1 MNTFDFIKQEQER
14 QANTIEL
21 IASENFVSDNVMA
34 AVGSCLTNKYA
45 EGYPGRRYYGGC
57 SAVDGLE
64 TYCQQKWR
72 EVFNT
77 DYHVNVQPH
86 SGTNANL
93 AAYMAVLQP
102 GDKVLSMSLE
112 SGGHLSHGMHLNA
125 SGKIYDFIHYGV
137 RADGWIDYVDFGQKL
152 NLYKPKMV
160 VIGASAYS
168 RILNYVA
175 FTRILDAYE
184 AEGNPR
190 PIMMVDMA
198 HVAGLIAADLHPTPF
213 GYADIVTTTTHKTL
227 RGARGGLIFC
237 KPELAKK
244 IDSAVFPGIQG
255 GPLMHIIA
263 GKAVTAEEALTPKF
277 KEYQR
282 QVLANAKAMAAEFVK
297 MGYEVV
303 TGGTDN
309 HLFLLNMTH
318 THPHLTGKMV
328 QDELDRHGITLNKN
342 TVPGETRN
350 SMQASGLRIG
360 TPAQT
365 TRGWKEQDFIDCAH
379 KIDEIIKEM

>member
-14 QANTIEL
+14 QANTVEL

-72 EVFNT
+72 EAFNT

-93 AAYMAVLQP
+93 AAYMAVLQH

-112 SGGHLSHGMHLNA
+112 SGGHLSHGMPLNA

-168 RILNYVA
+168 RQIDYDA
-175 FTRILDAYE
+175 FHRILEEYRHIT
-184 AEGNPR
+184 GKQCY
-190 PIMMVDMA
+190 MMVDMA
-198 HVAGLIAADLHPTPF
+198 HVAGLIAAGLHPSPF

-263 GKAVTAEEALTPKF
+263 GKAVTAEEALTPEF

-282 QVLANAKAMAAEFVK
+282 QVLDNAKVMAAEFVK

-309 HLFLLNMTH
+309 HMFLIDLTN
-318 THPHLTGKMV
+318 THPQLTGKMV
-328 QDELDRHGITLNKN
+328 QDELDSHGITLNKN
-342 TVPGETRN
+342 TVPGETR
-350 SMQASGLRIG
+350 SPMQASGLRIG

>member
-14 QANTIEL
+14 QANTVEL

-34 AVGSCLTNKYA
+34 AVGSCLTCKYA

-64 TYCQQKWR
+64 TYCQQKWQ

-77 DYHVNVQPH
+77 GYHVNVQPH

-93 AAYMAVLQP
+93 AAYMAVLQH
-102 GDKVLSMSLE
+102 GDKVLSMSLD
-112 SGGHLSHGMHLNA
+112 SGGHLSHGMPLNA
-125 SGKIYDFIHYGV
+125 SGKLYKFSHYGLDKYGYIDMADF
-137 RADGWIDYVDFGQKL
+137 RAKL
-152 NLYKPKMV
+152 WDVHPQMV

-168 RILNYVA
+168 RQIDYA
-175 FTRILDAYE
+175 GFYHIIEEYRRITGKQCY
-184 AEGNPR
+184 
-190 PIMMVDMA
+190 MMVDMA
-198 HVAGLIAADLHPTPF
+198 HVAGLIAAGLHLTPF
-213 GYADIVTTTTHKTL
+213 GYADIITTTTHKTL

-237 KPELAKK
+237 KPELSKK
-244 IDSAVFPGIQG
+244 IDSAIFPGIQG
-255 GPLMHIIA
+255 GPLMHVIA
-263 GKAVTAEEALTPKF
+263 GKAVTAEEALMPEF

-282 QVLANAKAMAAEFVK
+282 QVLTNAKAMADEFIK
-297 MGYEVV
+297 LGYEVV
-303 TGGTDN
+303 TGGTDT
-309 HLFLLNMTH
+309 HLFLLNLTH

-328 QDELDRHGITLNKN
+328 QDELDSHGITLNKN
-342 TVPGETRN
+342 TVPGETR
-350 SMQASGLRIG
+350 SPMQASGLRIG

-379 KIDEIIKEM
+379 KIDEIIKGM

>member
-1 MNTFDFIKQEQER
+1 MNTFDFIKQEQKR
-14 QANTIEL
+14 QANTVEL

-45 EGYPGRRYYGGC
+45 EGYPGRRFYGGC

-93 AAYMAVLQP
+93 AAYMAVLQH
-102 GDKVLSMSLE
+102 GDRVLSMSLE
-112 SGGHLSHGMHLNA
+112 SGGHLSHGMPLNA

-168 RILNYVA
+168 RQIDYDA
-175 FTRILDAYE
+175 FHRILEEYRHIT
-184 AEGNPR
+184 GKQCY
-190 PIMMVDMA
+190 MMVDMA
-198 HVAGLIAADLHPTPF
+198 HVAGLIAAGLHPSPF
-213 GYADIVTTTTHKTL
+213 GYADIITTTTHKTL

-244 IDSAVFPGIQG
+244 IDRAVFPGIQG
-255 GPLMHIIA
+255 GGLMHVIA
-263 GKAVTAEEALTPKF
+263 GKAVTAEEALMPEF

-309 HLFLLNMTH
+309 HLFLLNLTN

-328 QDELDRHGITLNKN
+328 QDELDSHGITLNKN

-350 SMQASGLRIG
+350 PMQASGLRIG